1 MEDGAQLVSS
11 DLDSKPEEELTTEE
25 RLAWLRQRGVIVEE
39 PASRGRAPETSA
51 SRTFKYVKIPVDCS
65 LDCEELSGADRD
77 GDALPAILGPSYA
90 GGDASEESLQAQIDS
105 MGQAVSLSAM
115 RSVMAKGGA
124 ESFRLAVPTDGN
136 GREGVYAYLDEASAL
151 KSLPRND
158 RATALAHRCGFPGS
172 CVLSGDIYI
181 GRQKWRGTLLDNVD
195 FNLPE
200 LEVGSLW
207 QHRAVTENLEFQR
220 SIMPE
225 EHAAAQA
232 IGLPDTEVSGEE
244 DGYSWKDTG
253 DEVEVL
259 IPIAKGVSKKDVKV
273 EFKKREIRVVKPVAL
288 SLKLSQDIV
297 LDGCFFTLSD
307 GQIVASLEKASP
319 SPWKRLL
326 A

>member
-1 MEDGAQLVSS
+1 MEGGAQAS
-11 DLDSKPEEELTTEE
+11 DLDSKPEEELTSEE

-39 PASRGRAPETSA
+39 PAGRGKPPEASS
-51 SRTFKYVKIPVDCS
+51 SRTFKYVKIPVDCHS
-65 LDCEELSGADRD
+65 ECEELCGAIRD
-77 GDALPAILGPSYA
+77 GDALPDILGPSYS
-90 GGDASEESLQAQIDS
+90 GGDASDEALQAQLSS
-105 MGQAVSLSAM
+105 MGQAVSLSAL

-124 ESFRLAVPTDGN
+124 ESFRLAVPTDAN
-136 GREGVYAYLDEASAL
+136 GREGVYAYLDEASAI
-151 KSLPRND
+151 KGLPRND
-158 RATALAHRCGFPGS
+158 RATALAHRCGFPES

-181 GRQKWRGTLLDNVD
+181 GRQKWRGSLVENVD

-200 LEVGSLW
+200 LDAGSLW

-220 SIMPE
+220 STMPE

-232 IGLPDTEVSGEE
+232 IGLPNTDASGEE

-259 IPIAKGVSKKDVKV
+259 IPITKGVNKKDVKV

-297 LDGCFFTLSD
+297 LDGCFFTLND
-307 GQIVASLEKASP
+307 GQIVVSLEKASP
-319 SPWKRLL
+319 SSWTRLL